1 MNYAFCFFITNN
13 TIMRHLLLLL
23 LTITIAANAAQAQFV
38 EKSTSVLC
46 LVPSA
51 TAAVNTIARHDRKG
65 LLQLALSSATC
76 IAINYGLEAAITK
89 ERPDGTGKHAFP
101 STHTAAAFNGA
112 TFLTIRYG
120 WKWGVPAYALATYV
134 GWGRIYSDRHDIW
147 DVLGG
152 AALGAGTALIF
163 TRPFK
168 TQNAEISISP
178 TFGSGKYGI
187 SAAMR
192 F

>member
-1 MNYAFCFFITNN
+1 MKIISTL
-13 TIMRHLLLLL
+13 ILLLFLMP
-23 LTITIAANAAQAQFV
+23 AAQAQFV
-38 EKSTSVLC
+38 KKSTDVLC

-51 TAAVNTIARHDRKG
+51 TAAVNTVARHDRKG
-65 LLQLALSSATC
+65 MLQLALSSASC
-76 IAINYGLEAAITK
+76 IVVNYGLEAAITK
-89 ERPDGTGKHAFP
+89 ERPDGTGHHAFP

-112 TFLTIRYG
+112 TFLTMRYG

-163 TRPFK
+163 TRPYK

-187 SAAMR
+187 SAVMR

>member
-1 MNYAFCFFITNN
+1 MKIIS
-13 TIMRHLLLLL
+13 TIILLLFLMP
-23 LTITIAANAAQAQFV
+23 AAQAQFV
-38 EKSTSVLC
+38 KKSTDILC

-65 LLQLALSSATC
+65 MLQLALSSATC
-76 IAINYGLEAAITK
+76 IAVNYGLEAAITK
-89 ERPDGTGKHAFP
+89 ERPDGTGNHAFP

-112 TFLTIRYG
+112 TFLTMRYG

-163 TRPFK
+163 TRK
-168 TQNAEISISP
+168 YQTQNAEISISP

-187 SAAMR
+187 SAVMR
-192 F
+192 FR

>member
-1 MNYAFCFFITNN
+1 MKIISTL
-13 TIMRHLLLLL
+13 ILLLFLMP
-23 LTITIAANAAQAQFV
+23 AAQAQLV
-38 EKSTSVLC
+38 KKSTDVLC

-51 TAAVNTIARHDRKG
+51 TAAVNTVARHDRKG
-65 LLQLALSSATC
+65 MLQLALSSASC
-76 IAINYGLEAAITK
+76 IVVNYGLEAAITK
-89 ERPDGTGKHAFP
+89 ERPDGTG
-101 STHTAAAFNGA
+101 
-112 TFLTIRYG
+112 TFLTMRYG

-163 TRPFK
+163 TRPYK

-187 SAAMR
+187 SAVMR

>member
-1 MNYAFCFFITNN
+1 MKIIYTLI
-13 TIMRHLLLLL
+13 LLLFLMPA
-23 LTITIAANAAQAQFV
+23 TQAQFV
-38 EKSTSVLC
+38 KKSTDIIC

-76 IAINYGLEAAITK
+76 VAVNYGLEAAITK

-112 TFLTIRYG
+112 TFLTMRYG
-120 WKWGVPAYALATYV
+120 WRWGVPAYALAAYV

-163 TRPFK
+163 TRPYK

-187 SAAMR
+187 SAVMR
-192 F
+192 FR

>member
-1 MNYAFCFFITNN
+1 MKIIS
-13 TIMRHLLLLL
+13 TIILLLFLMQG
-23 LTITIAANAAQAQFV
+23 AQAQFV
-38 EKSTSVLC
+38 KKSTDILC

-65 LLQLALSSATC
+65 MLQLALSSATC
-76 IAINYGLEAAITK
+76 IAVNYGLEAAITK

-112 TFLTIRYG
+112 TFLTMRYG

-152 AALGAGTALIF
+152 AALGAYRL
-163 TRPFK
+163 
-168 TQNAEISISP
+168 EL
-178 TFGSGKYGI
+178 FGCRYFYRRLLGL
-187 SAAMR
+187 
-192 F
+192 

>member
-1 MNYAFCFFITNN
+1 MKIISTL
-13 TIMRHLLLLL
+13 ILLLFLMS
-23 LTITIAANAAQAQFV
+23 AAQAQFV
-38 EKSTSVLC
+38 EKSTTILC
-46 LVPSA
+46 LAPSA

-65 LLQLALSSATC
+65 LLQLALSSASC
-76 IAINYGLEAAITK
+76 IAVNYGLEAAITK
-89 ERPDGTGKHAFP
+89 ERPDGTGNHAFP

-112 TFLTIRYG
+112 TFMTMRYG
-120 WKWGVPAYALATYV
+120 WKWGVPAYAVASYV

-163 TRPFK
+163 TRPYK
-168 TQNAEISISP
+168 MQNAEISISP
-178 TFGSGKYGI
+178 TFGSGRYGI
-187 SAAMR
+187 SAVMK

>member
-1 MNYAFCFFITNN
+1 MKIIYTLI
-13 TIMRHLLLLL
+13 LLLFLMPA
-23 LTITIAANAAQAQFV
+23 TQAQFV
-38 EKSTSVLC
+38 KKSTDIIC

-76 IAINYGLEAAITK
+76 VAVNYGLEAAITK

-112 TFLTIRYG
+112 TFLTMRYG
-120 WKWGVPAYALATYV
+120 WRWGVPAYAIAAYV

-163 TRPFK
+163 TRPYK

-187 SAAMR
+187 SAVMR
-192 F
+192 FR

>member
-1 MNYAFCFFITNN
+1 MKIISTL
-13 TIMRHLLLLL
+13 ILLLFLMP
-23 LTITIAANAAQAQFV
+23 AAQAQFV
-38 EKSTSVLC
+38 KKSTDVLC

-51 TAAVNTIARHDRKG
+51 TAAVNTVARHDRKG
-65 LLQLALSSATC
+65 MLQLALSSASC
-76 IAINYGLEAAITK
+76 IVVNYGLEAAITK

-112 TFLTIRYG
+112 TFLTMRYG

-163 TRPFK
+163 TRK
-168 TQNAEISISP
+168 YQTQNAEISISP

-187 SAAMR
+187 SAVMR

>member
-1 MNYAFCFFITNN
+1 MHFVFFITNN

-168 TQNAEISISP
+168 TQNAEITISP

>member
-1 MNYAFCFFITNN
+1 MKIIYTLI
-13 TIMRHLLLLL
+13 LLLFLMPA
-23 LTITIAANAAQAQFV
+23 TQAQFV
-38 EKSTSVLC
+38 KKSTDIIC

-76 IAINYGLEAAITK
+76 VAVNYGLEAAITK

-112 TFLTIRYG
+112 TFLTMRYG
-120 WKWGVPAYALATYV
+120 WRWGVPAYALATYV

-163 TRPFK
+163 TRPYK

-187 SAAMR
+187 SAVMR
-192 F
+192 FR

>member
-1 MNYAFCFFITNN
+1 MKIISTL
-13 TIMRHLLLLL
+13 ILLLFLMP
-23 LTITIAANAAQAQFV
+23 TAQAQLV
-38 EKSTSVLC
+38 KKSTDVLC

-51 TAAVNTIARHDRKG
+51 TAAVNTVARHDRKG
-65 LLQLALSSATC
+65 MLQLALSSASC
-76 IAINYGLEAAITK
+76 IVVNYGLEATITK

-112 TFLTIRYG
+112 TFLTMRYG

-163 TRPFK
+163 TRPYK

-187 SAAMR
+187 SAVMR